1 MNVVKC
7 SNGHY
12 YDSDKFSVCPHCNE
26 SINTDRGGSFYQNT
40 STPLRGQ
47 PRPQGNT
54 GFLGQRSQVPVQKQ
68 QVRPMQPVQP
78 VQPMQPVQPIQ
89 PMQSVQ
95 PVQHGH
101 PVQPTGIPYAQPVRQ
116 PYEQPAERP
125 FGGEWPVE
133 KPMEKFGEEA
143 IQNPAE
149 VYHTPNMSI
158 GVGLQRKVDSKD
170 DTPMTVAYREE
181 TKRVEGWLVAIDGP
195 LYGDFIPLYEGSNR
209 LNDVIIEF
217 DEEKKKFL
225 VNVEKSSTRI
235 DLDSRTLSENEYMY
249 HHSRFRTHGN
259 TFVLIELC
267 REGFDWNNK
276 NVIDTST
283 LNSSYEFITGKL
295 KNNRKLCDICGSY
308 NSKEEVYC
316 SSCGARIGGSN

>member
-1 MNVVKC
+1 MNVVRC
-7 SNGHY
+7 ANGHY
-12 YDSDKFSVCPHCNE
+12 YDSDKFTVCPHCNE

-47 PRPQGNT
+47 QRPQGNT
-54 GFLGQRSQVPVQKQ
+54 GFLSQQAQMPVQRQ
-68 QVRPMQPVQP
+68 TVQP
-78 VQPMQPVQPIQ
+78 VQPMQPVQPV
-89 PMQSVQ
+89 QSV
-95 PVQHGH
+95 PSA
-101 PVQPTGIPYAQPVRQ
+101 GIPYAQPVRQ
-116 PYEQPAERP
+116 PYEQTAERP
-125 FGGEWPVE
+125 FGGGWPVE
-133 KPMEKFGEEA
+133 KPMEKAEEEVR
-143 IQNPAE
+143 QNPAE

-158 GVGLQRKVDSKD
+158 GVGLQRRVDSKD

-195 LYGDFIPLYEGSNR
+195 LYGDFIPLYEGSNK
-209 LNDVIIEF
+209 LNDMIIDF
-217 DEEKKKFL
+217 DEVKKKFL

-249 HHSRFRTHGN
+249 HHSRIRTHGN

-295 KNNRKLCDICGSY
+295 RNNRWLCDICGSY
-308 NSKEEVYC
+308 NNKEDVYC